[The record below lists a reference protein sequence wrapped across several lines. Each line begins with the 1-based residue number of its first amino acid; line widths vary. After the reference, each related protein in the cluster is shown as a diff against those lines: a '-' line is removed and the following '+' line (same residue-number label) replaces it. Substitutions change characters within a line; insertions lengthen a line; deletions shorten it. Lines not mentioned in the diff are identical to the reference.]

1 MELFRIIYWSL
12 IVFGLIAL
20 ITILISYLTY
30 QIRKKLGNI
39 PAEHYRNNDRNQK
52 EIVVKIPRSSGTSEI
67 KQHHPKV
74 VKLSEQNQDTGNY
87 RDSRQNGKN
96 RITILN
102 DDLRNDDF

>member
-1 MELFRIIYWSL
+1 MELFPIIYWSL
-12 IVFGLIAL
+12 IGFGLIAL

-39 PAEHYRNNDRNQK
+39 PAESYTNGDRNK
-52 EIVVKIPRSSGTSEI
+52 EEIVVRILGTRSSTKI

-74 VKLSEQNQDTGNY
+74 VKLSDQQQNTGNY
-87 RDSRQNGKN
+87 RSSRQNGKN

-102 DDLRNDDF
+102 DELRKDEF

>member
-12 IVFGLIAL
+12 ILFGFIAL

-39 PAEHYRNNDRNQK
+39 PAESYRNNEREK
-52 EIVVKIPRSSGTSEI
+52 EEIIVKIPRGSSFAKP

-74 VKLSEQNQDTGNY
+74 LKLSEQQEDTDNY
-87 RDSRQNGKN
+87 RSSHRNGKN

-102 DDLRNDDF
+102 DNLRKDDF